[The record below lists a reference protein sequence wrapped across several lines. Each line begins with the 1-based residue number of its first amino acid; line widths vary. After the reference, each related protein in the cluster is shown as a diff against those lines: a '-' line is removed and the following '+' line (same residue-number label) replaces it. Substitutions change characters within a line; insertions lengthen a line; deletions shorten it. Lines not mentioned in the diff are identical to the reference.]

1 MIGAKFMLNNKGYT
15 LVELLLVMMLLL
27 VFGVTIFTLIYSGS
41 ETYQRISNN
50 RNAESDAR
58 IALSYLNV
66 KLRQHDYAEGLD
78 VKPFPGTD
86 RDALVLYDQ
95 TLDGNLET
103 WIFWSEGQL
112 LECLISEGETPDV
125 NLSFTIVDIEN
136 FEIAYDRQTRVVTGA
151 VTYTYNGRSLN
162 RSCAVTLRSK
172 EGGETAA

>member
-1 MIGAKFMLNNKGYT
+1 LARNVFNGKGYT

-41 ETYQRISNN
+41 ETYQRISRN
-50 RNAESDAR
+50 RSIESDAR

-66 KLRQHDYAEGLD
+66 KLRQHDYAEGMD
-78 VKPFPGTD
+78 VKPFPGTS

-136 FEIAYDRQTRVVTGA
+136 FEIAYDRASRVVTGTVA
-151 VTYTYNGRSLN
+151 YTYNGQSLS
-162 RSCAVTLRSK
+162 RSCEVTLRSK
-172 EGGETAA
+172 GGEAAA